1 MRVGR
6 PPTYTRGTYLLER
19 AHTNKHK
26 TQTNTQRG
34 PTKYDAGSRRGGLV
48 AAAPRND
55 VEHAPRLSATIQS
68 HQTPPSRASSIG
80 LFMCWLVNTPPD
92 GRSER
97 HTTVPRSVQSMPG
110 LAQNRYQDPAYLAV
124 VPRAAWASRPPE
136 VLQQEI
142 WSRPPKC
149 RNRLPGGFVQ
159 IGDGLDAQA
168 ARPDSPRTLGAHTGR
183 SRPWESEEGGGKQ
196 RPPQWKLAVAHA
208 ERFHGTWANALSRGA
223 ASDAHASTGKP
234 EPAFESAESALLV
247 LDRPKSRAC
256 AVLAP
261 TRC

>member
-1 MRVGR
+1 M
-6 PPTYTRGTYLLER
+6 
-19 AHTNKHK
+19 
-26 TQTNTQRG
+26 
-34 PTKYDAGSRRGGLV
+34 
-48 AAAPRND
+48 AAAPRNDVD

-183 SRPWESEEGGGKQ
+183 SRHKGFWEGVVSSDHRSGSWPL
-196 RPPQWKLAVAHA
+196 RAPSTP
-208 ERFHGTWANALSRGA
+208 TALGW
-223 ASDAHASTGKP
+223 TP
-234 EPAFESAESALLV
+234 
-247 LDRPKSRAC
+247 
-256 AVLAP
+256 
-261 TRC
+261 